1 LAASNYELKVA
12 SADEA
17 RKVFEELDKNGIANV
32 NITRAT
38 CSKMEE
44 HRAEAR
50 KMAILNAQSRAR
62 ELAEALGQTI
72 GACYEINDYNT
83 SVQPTN
89 AARTMMTKSIAM
101 DAAIE
106 EAMPEVE
113 FEQLIITYNLSAKFL
128 LNLK

>member
-1 LAASNYELKVA
+1 
-12 SADEA
+12 
-17 RKVFEELDKNGIANV
+17 
-32 NITRAT
+32 
-38 CSKMEE
+38 MEQ
-44 HRAEAR
+44 HRTEAR

-83 SVQPTN
+83 SVQPIN
-89 AARTMMTKSIAM
+89 MARTMMTKGIAM

>member
-1 LAASNYELKVA
+1 
-12 SADEA
+12 
-17 RKVFEELDKNGIANV
+17 
-32 NITRAT
+32 
-38 CSKMEE
+38 MEE

-83 SVQPTN
+83 SVQPVY
-89 AARTMMTKSIAM
+89 AARTMMTKNAGITM
-101 DAAIE
+101 DAAVE

-113 FEQLIITYNLSAKFL
+113 FEQLTITYNLSAKFL

>member
-1 LAASNYELKVA
+1 
-12 SADEA
+12 
-17 RKVFEELDKNGIANV
+17 
-32 NITRAT
+32 
-38 CSKMEE
+38 MEE

-83 SVQPTN
+83 SVQPIN